1 MCDSQFHMDAFWD
14 EKLND
19 IDEFIQSEL
28 GSVEPEGRTILNL
41 QTLNLKDDQA
51 SNPGMSAWCALCLKL
66 TNCFLLKKLWRV
78 DF

>member
-1 MCDSQFHMDAFWD
+1 MCDSQFQMDAFWD

-28 GSVEPEGRTILNL
+28 GSVEPEGPTILNL

-51 SNPGMSAWCALCLKL
+51 YNPGMSALCALCLKL
-66 TNCFLLKKLWRV
+66 TNCFVFKKL
-78 DF
+78 

>member
-1 MCDSQFHMDAFWD
+1 MDAFWD

-28 GSVEPEGRTILNL
+28 GSVEPEGPTILNL

-51 SNPGMSAWCALCLKL
+51 SNPGMSA
-66 TNCFLLKKLWRV
+66 
-78 DF
+78 

>member
-28 GSVEPEGRTILNL
+28 GSVEPEGPTILNL
-41 QTLNLKDDQA
+41 QTLNLDRK
-51 SNPGMSAWCALCLKL
+51 S
-66 TNCFLLKKLWRV
+66 V
-78 DF
+78 V